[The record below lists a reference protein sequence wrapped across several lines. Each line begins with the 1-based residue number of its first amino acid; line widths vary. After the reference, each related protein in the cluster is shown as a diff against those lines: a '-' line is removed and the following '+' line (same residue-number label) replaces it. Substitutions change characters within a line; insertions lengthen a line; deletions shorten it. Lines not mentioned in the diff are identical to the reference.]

1 VPTDFSLALLLLRGG
16 RAVPLD
22 GGVGH
27 PGKAWP
33 DRIAVLVNGHE
44 VARVN
49 DASFSSGQVGMAAF
63 GKGLAVFRDLYV
75 QERP

>member
-1 VPTDFSLALLLLRGG
+1 VPPPRHEIEPTTITVECSA
-16 RAVPLD
+16 
-22 GGVGH
+22 
-27 PGKAWP
+27 

-49 DASFSSGQVGMAAF
+49 DTSLSSGQVGMAAF

-75 QERP
+75 EERP